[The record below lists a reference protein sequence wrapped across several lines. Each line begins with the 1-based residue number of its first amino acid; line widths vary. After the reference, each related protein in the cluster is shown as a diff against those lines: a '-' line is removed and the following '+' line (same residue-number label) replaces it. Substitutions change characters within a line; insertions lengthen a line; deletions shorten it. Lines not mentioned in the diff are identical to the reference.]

1 MGNQPSAPKGIPL
14 RCTLQNWLQFDP
26 ATLQKRRLIFLCN
39 MIWTQYYLSD
49 RVSRPVNGT
58 INYNTILQKANF
70 GDLFCKM
77 QNKWSEIPYA
87 QLFFILWDKQDFL
100 TTSKLTTLATLI
112 LKENPSISPA
122 STAPPPFK
130 GPRLPPSAK
139 VCPLVEAQRG
149 EFGPQLVHQ
158 LFLLVELKQIKEE
171 LGSFSENPTKYIEGF
186 QHITMD

>member
-1 MGNQPSAPKGIPL
+1 
-14 RCTLQNWLQFDP
+14 
-26 ATLQKRRLIFLCN
+26 
-39 MIWTQYYLSD
+39 
-49 RVSRPVNGT
+49 
-58 INYNTILQKANF
+58 
-70 GDLFCKM
+70 M

-186 QHITMD
+186 QHITMA

>member
-39 MIWTQYYLSD
+39 MIWTQYYLPD

-87 QLFFILWDKQDFL
+87 QLFFIRWDKQDFL
-100 TTSKLTTLATLI
+100 TTSKLTTLDTLI
-112 LKENPSISPA
+112 LKENPSISPATSPA

-149 EFGPQLVHQ
+149 ESGPQLVHQ
-158 LFLLVELKQIKEE
+158 LFLF
-171 LGSFSENPTKYIEGF
+171 GRTKA
-186 QHITMD
+186 D